1 MTAASERFDV
11 LLFDLG
17 GVVIELDG
25 LPVWME
31 WTGESDER
39 VVWERWLR
47 SKAVRR
53 FESGRA
59 TAAEF
64 GEEIVAE
71 FGLVIAPGD
80 FLSRFADWPRGP
92 YPGVLELIAS
102 LRDRF
107 RVACL
112 SNCNALHWPRFL
124 GEMGLAGAFDHHFS
138 SHELGAMKPD
148 REIFERVAA
157 ELGVAP
163 ERLLFLDDNQ
173 LNVDG
178 ARAAGLH
185 AELAKGPAGL
195 RSTLVRLGIVPTL
208 ARDPV
213 PGVPAP

>member
-1 MTAASERFDV
+1 MTGRAQPYEA

-31 WTGESDER
+31 WTGESDEG

-47 SKAVRR
+47 SPAVRR

-59 TAAEF
+59 TPAEF
-64 GEEIVAE
+64 GDEIVTE
-71 FGLVIAPGD
+71 FGLEITAAD
-80 FLSRFADWPRGP
+80 FLARFAAWPRGP
-92 YPGVLELIAS
+92 YPGVLELIGS

-124 GEMGLAGAFDHHFS
+124 GEMGLARAFDHHFS

-148 REIFERVAA
+148 REIFERAVA
-157 ELGVAP
+157 ELGIAP
-163 ERLLFLDDNQ
+163 GRVLFLDDNQ

-185 AELAKGPAGL
+185 AELVKGPAGL
-195 RSTLVRLGIVPTL
+195 RATLERLGL
-208 ARDPV
+208 LD
-213 PGVPAP
+213 